1 MALRNGWPAVSGS
14 PTQFDIRQDLRGLV
28 FRDASWNVRSGIIPP
43 VASPLV
49 TPNSNM
55 TVAIAPFSAVI
66 DRGGPVLLCN
76 DAAATSPTF
85 GAAPSA
91 NSRIDLLW
99 VKQQEAA
106 SPISDSTD
114 GPIFGVTAGTAS
126 ATPTAPSAPAGALTL
141 YTAQIHAGAS
151 TMASSGVVLT
161 PAYPHTCCAGGALW
175 VRSSSELSAITPALG
190 QDALDLSTGKRWRYL
205 AGGWTVE
212 DTGWKSTDGWT
223 WGSGFSPAAASY
235 NSMAPCEYR
244 VTNFGQHVW
253 IQGGVAHTN
262 GNAAESPAFLLPAS
276 LRPSTHSPYRM
287 FGPSITL
294 RYDGTG
300 NLDIAGIAV
309 TTFTYIEIDWAI

>member
-14 PTQFDIRQDLRGLV
+14 PTQFDIRQDLRALV
-28 FRDASWNVRSGIIPP
+28 FRDASGNVRSGIIPP

-126 ATPTAPSAPAGALTL
+126 ATPTAPSAPAGALPL
-141 YTAQIHAGAS
+141 YTAQIPAGAS
-151 TMASSGVVLT
+151 TMASSGVVLAPVFPYT
-161 PAYPHTCCAGGALW
+161 AVGGCELW
-175 VRSSSELSAITPALG
+175 VRSSTELGSITPI
-190 QDALDLSTGKRWRYL
+190 QNQKALDLSTGL
-205 AGGWTVE
+205 TWTY
-212 DTGWKSTDGWT
+212 G
-223 WGSGFSPAAASY
+223 GSGWSVSRVVTMAAA
-235 NSMAPCEYR
+235 NSTALGAISASVQPFLQTGSTVVSLNSTGFGNFSWPTPFPNGVIACVAVSGDSAAHDGAVTIGSAPM
-244 VTNFGQHVW
+244 T
-253 IQGGVAHTN
+253 
-262 GNAAESPAFLLPAS
+262 NAACYVHCVGHAA
-276 LRPSTHSPYRM
+276 
-287 FGPSITL
+287 GPVRI
-294 RYDGTG
+294 
-300 NLDIAGIAV
+300 NWIALG
-309 TTFTYIEIDWAI
+309 W